1 MSDNAN
7 VASAS
12 IFLVILV
19 FVAASGATWVAGVE
33 LSKST
38 DELDRRLGFGDA
50 IGGMVLLAIAGNET
64 EDLISHFVGRLS
76 FALCQHRCFDSS
88 EVLSGPVSDQ
98 GVCRCRRKQPLKQ
111 ARVLDTVSGRLNP
124 CTGEG

>member
-50 IGGMVLLAIAGNET
+50 IGGMVMLAIAAAAGT
-64 EDLISHFVGRLS
+64 GDY
-76 FALCQHRCFDSS
+76 DSS
-88 EVLSGPVSDQ
+88 AAESGHS
-98 GVCRCRRKQPLKQ
+98 
-111 ARVLDTVSGRLNP
+111 AWRLE
-124 CTGEG
+124 T

>member
-38 DELDRRLGFGDA
+38 DELIDA
-50 IGGMVLLAIAGNET
+50 WDSVTQSAGW
-64 EDLISHFVGRLS
+64 
-76 FALCQHRCFDSS
+76 
-88 EVLSGPVSDQ
+88 
-98 GVCRCRRKQPLKQ
+98 
-111 ARVLDTVSGRLNP
+111 
-124 CTGEG
+124 